1 MTKFHGKRRLHKVYI
16 TLSCSGPE
24 TGSVRSGHRG
34 TRRSRDGADL
44 RFTTADGDFFYE
56 HLKEPNYDTG
66 SHEHHIRIINP
77 DSRELRDAISSAGE
91 HLSQYV
97 SADDW
102 AGGQITFCYAGH
114 GEAGSGAWVLRD
126 TSLNAVQLADAIA
139 EAVVENWRRCRVDM
153 IIDSCFSGAFVADF
167 LAHSWSSLDER
178 IFPCDI
184 LAASLHNELAWE
196 LEDFGQGAHTLA
208 FKAMFL
214 PKIVGPALPRY
225 PPPFPQPQ
233 DELRNGGVS
242 WVTEDEQHAIEYTNG
257 HMQVHGAGHFYLHE
271 LSGSLTS
278 EQVRIALEDA
288 LAVPFMTEVRMPS

>member
-1 MTKFHGKRRLHKVYI
+1 M
-16 TLSCSGPE
+16 
-24 TGSVRSGHRG
+24 
-34 TRRSRDGADL
+34 
-44 RFTTADGDFFYE
+44 
-56 HLKEPNYDTG
+56 
-66 SHEHHIRIINP
+66 
-77 DSRELRDAISSAGE
+77 
-91 HLSQYV
+91 

-126 TSLNAVQLADAIA
+126 MSLNAVQLADAIA
-139 EAVVENWRRCRVDM
+139 EAVVENRRRCRIDM
-153 IIDSCFSGAFVADF
+153 IIDSCFTGAFVTDF
-167 LAHSWSSLDER
+167 LAHSWSSLDKC

-225 PPPFPQPQ
+225 PPSFPQPQ

-271 LSGSLTS
+271 VGYSLTS
-278 EQVRIALEDA
+278 EQVRLALEDA
-288 LAVPFMTEVRMPS
+288 LAVPFMTEVKMPL